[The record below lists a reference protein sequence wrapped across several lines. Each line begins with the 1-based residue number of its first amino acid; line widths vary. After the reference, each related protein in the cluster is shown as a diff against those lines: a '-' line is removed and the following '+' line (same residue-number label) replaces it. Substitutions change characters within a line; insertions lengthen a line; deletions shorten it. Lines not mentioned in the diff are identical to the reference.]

1 MTDRG
6 RNNGAISPFFIGA
19 LIVFF
24 LIYLAVNYYVGLHFF
39 KSLQSLIGPYS
50 FFYWAVYALLAVSLF
65 AARLG
70 RRLFPGRINDL
81 VSITGDYWLAAT
93 YYSFLIWVVADIL
106 HFLVNLIYPAI
117 FAGYPSF
124 YLGSGIL
131 SLVVALLIY
140 GTWNA
145 RHPRVTRYDIT
156 IRKPANG
163 LPKLHAV
170 MVSDIHLG
178 LVMDNDRLDEM
189 VKSINKL
196 DPDIVFLAG
205 DTIDEDVKLF
215 LNQRMP
221 EVIGKLKSR
230 FGVYAVLGN
239 HEYIGGNNELAADY
253 LRQAGV
259 IVLIDEYV
267 KVNNQFYIVG
277 RDERMA
283 GYMTGKKRLD
293 LSRLMDGID
302 NSLPVILLDHQP
314 HNLEEGQQNGVDLQL
329 SGHTHNGQFFPNN
342 LLAKRVFEHSW
353 GYLRRGEY
361 QVIVSAGYGTW
372 GPPIRI
378 GNYSE
383 IIDLNI
389 SFANKKEI
397 ETSVFH

>member
-1 MTDRG
+1 MRQDEMTDRG
-6 RNNGAISPFFIGA
+6 RNNGAMSPYLVGV

-24 LIYLAVNYYVGLHFF
+24 SIYLVINYYVGLHFF
-39 KSLQSLIGPYS
+39 KSLQSLIGSYS
-50 FFYWAVYALLAVSLF
+50 FFYWAAFAFLAVSLF
-65 AARLG
+65 AARMG
-70 RRLFPGRINDL
+70 RRLFSGRINDL
-81 VSITGDYWLAAT
+81 VSIIGDYWLAAT
-93 YYSFLIWVVADIL
+93 YYSFLIWLVADIL
-106 HFLVNLIYPAI
+106 YFMVNLVYPAKTT
-117 FAGYPSF
+117 GYPSL
-124 YLGSGIL
+124 YLGAGIL
-131 SLVVALLIY
+131 FLVGTLLIY

-145 RHPRVTRYDIT
+145 RHPRVMHYDVT
-156 IRKPANG
+156 IKKTANG
-163 LPKLHAV
+163 LSKLHAV

-178 LVMDNDRLDEM
+178 LVMDNDRLDDM

-215 LNQRMP
+215 LNRRMP
-221 EVIGKLKSR
+221 ELIGKLKSR

-239 HEYIGGNNELAADY
+239 HEYISGNNELAADY

-259 IVLIDEYV
+259 IVLIDEYE

-283 GYMTGKKRLD
+283 GYMTGKRRQD

-302 NSLPVILLDHQP
+302 HSLPIILLDHQP
-314 HNLEEGQQNGVDLQL
+314 HNLEEGQKNGVDLQL

-353 GYLRRGEY
+353 GYLRKGEF

-383 IIDLNI
+383 IIYLNI
-389 SFANKKEI
+389 FFTK
-397 ETSVFH
+397 

>member
-1 MTDRG
+1 MPDRD
-6 RNNGAISPFFIGA
+6 RNKGTINPFFIGV
-19 LIVFF
+19 LIVFVS
-24 LIYLAVNYYVGLHFF
+24 IYLAANYYVGLHYF
-39 KSLQSLIGPYS
+39 KSLRILIGPYS
-50 FFYWAVYALLAVSLF
+50 FFYGATYVLFAASLF

-70 RRLFPGRINDL
+70 RRLFPERIPERINDL
-81 VSITGDYWLAAT
+81 TSTKGDYWMAAT
-93 YYSFLIWVVADIL
+93 YYSFLLWVVADIL
-106 HFLVNLIYPAI
+106 YFLVNLTFPTKITA
-117 FAGYPSF
+117 YPSF

-131 SLVVALLIY
+131 FLVVALLMY

-156 IRKPANG
+156 IKKAANG
-163 LPKLHAV
+163 LSKLHAV

-178 LVMDNDRLDEM
+178 LVMNNDRLDEM
-189 VKSINKL
+189 VKNINKL

-221 EVIGKLKSR
+221 EIIGKLKSR

-253 LRQAGV
+253 LRQGDV
-259 IVLIDEYV
+259 IVLIDEYI

-283 GYMTGKKRLD
+283 GYMTGKRRQD
-293 LSRLMDGID
+293 LSRLMNGID
-302 NSLPVILLDHQP
+302 HSLPIILLDHQP

-342 LLAKRVFEHSW
+342 LLVKLIFEHSW

-361 QVIVSAGYGTW
+361 QIVVSAGYGTW

-389 SFANKKEI
+389 SFVK
-397 ETSVFH
+397 